1 MNRDFLLPI
10 FALGRSFTRSVKSSF
25 RKGIR
30 KGLVKLNRT
39 FEVSKADLSDITSF
53 VKRCKENR
61 MQ

>member
-39 FEVSKADLSDITSF
+39 FEVSKADLLAITSF
-53 VKRCKENR
+53 V
-61 MQ
+61 